1 MTDRPTSPGIDLVDS
16 NTLAYSGEAPPASA
30 QASRVRRLGWWYQ
43 AEWRL
48 IGMRAYW
55 TSILGSALLTP
66 VLYVIAMG
74 IGLGTLVDSASGGV
88 DGVPYLTFVA
98 PGLLVATVVMSA
110 ANETMFPVMDGF
122 KWGKLYFARATTA
135 ASPTQVAL
143 GELLAVAVRMAAE
156 AAVFWVVLVL
166 LGAVTSTT
174 SVLMIPIT
182 ALAGVAFGA
191 PLMAYSATVEQE
203 GYQFSMVQRF
213 IVMPMFLF
221 AGTFYPL
228 SAMPVYLQWIGWI
241 SPMWHGTQLARAVG
255 FGLPLAGWEVAVH
268 LLFLAVLAAVGA
280 WLGVRNFTR
289 RLQR

>member
-1 MTDRPTSPGIDLVDS
+1 MTELVDS
-16 NTLAYSGEAPPASA
+16 NSLAYSGRALTAGA

-74 IGLGTLVDSASGGV
+74 IGLGALIDASSGGV

-122 KWGKLYFARATTA
+122 RWSKLYFSRATTA

-143 GELLAVAVRMAAE
+143 GELLAVAIRMTAE
-156 AAVFWVVLVL
+156 AVVFWVVLVV
-166 LGAVTSTT
+166 LGAANPTT
-174 SVLMIPIT
+174 SWLMVPIT
-182 ALAGVAFGA
+182 ALAGAAFGA
-191 PLMAYSATVEQE
+191 PLMAYSATLEQD

-228 SAMPVYLQWIGWI
+228 TAMPGYLQWIGWI
-241 SPMWHGTQLARAVG
+241 SPMWHGTQLARAVS
-255 FGLPLAGWEVAVH
+255 FGLPLSAWEVGLHV
-268 LLFLAVLAAVGA
+268 LFLFGVAAIGA
-280 WLGVRNFTR
+280 ALSVRNFTR